1 MGKTVY
7 WKKYSRKNLFL
18 KNIFLGN
25 IFQNMK
31 TSKVKKNAKYHHS
44 SIKVKKNTKIVVYTY
59 QNFDKNQTECLRER
73 NIKLNTHTRLSHG
86 HIHKTHK
93 LKFQLSESCD
103 SCVSGSKI

>member
-7 WKKYSRKNLFL
+7 RKKYSRKNLFL

-31 TSKVKKNAKYHHS
+31 NSKLKKNAKYHHS

-73 NIKLNTHTRLSHG
+73 NINLNTHTRLSD
-86 HIHKTHK
+86 TYTK
-93 LKFQLSESCD
+93 LTN
-103 SCVSGSKI
+103 